1 MTIQHTII
9 YVSPCAKELKLSRDK
24 FIDCSYILHQCCSHK
39 DALQYIGSADVSQF
53 RISEQDR
60 DNMMSSL
67 AVRLPECVGK
77 AYCIFI
83 KHGCTGF
90 NMFVMCDISETEYN
104 SFILEQEQCLLL
116 HADELYQRKVKDH
129 EIYVIVGRAD
139 ELESELN
146 EDIRVACI
154 KAGFNQT
161 STNDIM
167 QKCNCIDERCIEIEE
182 RSNNTLLRI
191 IMLPTV
197 EEFDIFMKKA
207 IFQCCGRL
215 SLSIIYCGHGTEAG
229 NMCLFDDDYSG
240 AELGSLLSATDP
252 SILPADLTFYFNCCY
267 AVNVMAKMLGENVLQ
282 KLSDLAP
289 LILGNA
295 GTVNEIMKA
304 YYGDQEANAR
314 IQVHLINRLASRS
327 FFHMTLKNG
336 KCMYLIP
343 LSVGVLKAEGL
354 IHVAFNVNSTAAQG
368 EQTAVK
374 SFRANR
380 YQMVEY
386 KQELRD
392 LFPVPPNPLKQLHSN
407 EMPKI
412 TVFGANSGDSAL
424 FSWKYWNILIDGG
437 FDFTFD
443 KPPCFREKVLTL
455 NKLDLVVLTHGDCD
469 HVNGLLPFFKK
480 MADDKNDGNGT
491 FVTLAAFLH
500 YENVMPTGKSTNPS
514 AKRGWSRAC
523 ELYKYA
529 KTAGIKCLSESD
541 PWSSSSQDEQHT
553 LRVKFIHPP
562 PGDRLDEALEK
573 LKTASI
579 RNLIN
584 QTSLVV
590 YIECQVGGECKHRF
604 LFTGDA
610 DGKDVV
616 IALKKHSLHDK
627 VFSYVD
633 MPHHG
638 SKNNHPKEFLETIKA
653 NRIGVSTN
661 GKYDHPSN
669 ETITLLSEYM
679 KKKKKCHLHFNY
691 PQHISKR
698 KEWDDRKVSTL
709 IKDFPGRFH
718 IPSANETSIVIDCL
732 LPDC

>member
-1 MTIQHTII
+1 MAGFESKKKKNSTPTIQHTVI
-9 YVSPCAKELKLSRDK
+9 YVSTDAKKVKLPSK
-24 FIDCSYILHQCCSHK
+24 VFIGWPYILHQCCSHE

-53 RISEQDR
+53 RIDEQDR
-60 DNMMSSL
+60 DNMISSL
-67 AVRLPECVGK
+67 AIRLPECVGK

-90 NMFVMCDISETEYN
+90 NMFVICDISETEYK
-104 SFILEQEQCLLL
+104 SFILEQEQCEVLLL
-116 HADELYQRKVKDH
+116 ADELYQHKVKNH

-146 EDIRVACI
+146 EDVRVACI
-154 KAGFNQT
+154 KAGFDPT
-161 STNDIM
+161 STNQIM
-167 QKCNCIDERCIEIEE
+167 QKCNCFDERCVEIEE
-182 RSNNTLLRI
+182 RSNDTLLRI

-197 EEFDIFMKKA
+197 EEFKIFMKKA
-207 IFQCCGRL
+207 IFQCRGRS

-229 NMCLFDDDYSG
+229 NICLFDDDYSG
-240 AELGSLLSATDP
+240 AELGNLFSATDP
-252 SILPADLTFYFNCCY
+252 SIFPTDMTFYFNCCY

-282 KLSDLAP
+282 KLLDLAP
-289 LILGNA
+289 LILGN
-295 GTVNEIMKA
+295 TIKENDIMKA
-304 YYGDQEANAR
+304 YYGDQEANTR
-314 IQVHLINRLASRS
+314 VLVSLTGHLQYR
-327 FFHMTLKNG
+327 TKLKNG
-336 KCMYLIP
+336 STICLIP
-343 LSVGVLKAEGL
+343 LSVGVLQAEGL
-354 IHVAFNVNSTAAQG
+354 IHVAFNVAFNVDSTAAGG
-368 EQTAVK
+368 EQTVK
-374 SFRANR
+374 SFRTNR

-392 LFPVPPNPLKQLHSN
+392 LFPVPPKPLKQLHSN

-424 FSWKYWNILIDGG
+424 FSWKHWNILIDGG
-437 FDFTFD
+437 LDFTFD
-443 KPPCFREKVLTL
+443 KPPCFREKILTL
-455 NKLDLVVLTHGDCD
+455 NKLDLVVLTHGDRD

-480 MADDKNDGNGT
+480 MADDIKPT
-491 FVTLAAFLH
+491 FVNKAAFLH
-500 YENVMPTGKSTNPS
+500 YENVMPTGKSVNPS
-514 AKRGWSRAC
+514 AKHGWSHAC

-529 KTAGIKCLSESD
+529 KTAGIECIRENDTLRWKVVD
-541 PWSSSSQDEQHT
+541 NT
-553 LRVKFIHPP
+553 LRVIFIHPP

-573 LKTASI
+573 LKTAPI

-616 IALKKHSLHDK
+616 KALKRHSLHDK

-679 KKKKKCHLHFNY
+679 KKKKNVTY
-691 PQHISKR
+691 
-698 KEWDDRKVSTL
+698 
-709 IKDFPGRFH
+709 
-718 IPSANETSIVIDCL
+718 TSIILSIFLNVRNGMIEKYL
-732 LPDC
+732 H